1 MGKELRKEAILSLLQ
16 TEQSVSVQDLSAR
29 FDTSAVTIRKDLAEL
44 EQAHLLTRTHGGAI
58 LKKEHAAAA
67 AAADTSSLAERQ
79 SKIAVVSKLAAAYI
93 QEDSRIYLSSGVTC
107 YEIARLLEN
116 RHMTVITGGIDAA
129 QLMAGMHSL
138 EVYLPGGKITK
149 TTNHCMLSGEWYLRS
164 LDDIR
169 VNQAFI
175 SISGI
180 DMDGYSVANPSELL
194 HMDKLK
200 EISDET
206 IVVADS
212 TKFDHKSFL
221 IAEPLDYVDTVIT
234 NRDIPDNYRQYF
246 SAHGIKL
253 ITD

>member
-1 MGKELRKEAILSLLQ
+1 MGKELRKEAIVSLLQ
-16 TEQSVSVQDLSAR
+16 TKRSVSVQELSAR

-44 EQAHLLTRTHGGAI
+44 EQANCLTRTHGGAI
-58 LKKEHAAAA
+58 LKKENTTAASAV
-67 AAADTSSLAERQ
+67 TPGLTERQ
-79 SKIAVVSKLAAAYI
+79 IKIAAVAKLAASYI
-93 QEDSRIYLSSGVTC
+93 QEDSWIYLSSGVTC

-116 RHMTVITGGIDAA
+116 RHMTVITGGIDTA
-129 QLMAGMHSL
+129 QFLAGMHSL